1 MQRAGA
7 RPRMIVVSGAPA
19 SGKTTLAREISAV
32 ARLPLLAKDELKE
45 AIADE
50 TGPPADVI
58 ESQKLGLA
66 AYRILFLLAWRLA
79 DAGSGFVLESNFR
92 RGVSEPEIQRLL
104 GCTDGRLVHC
114 TAADDLVMS
123 RYVERHQRGDRH
135 AAHRDSDRRAA
146 LQTDLAA
153 GRFEPLSI
161 DCPVLVVRTDDGY
174 DPGLAEIL
182 AFASQ

>member
-1 MQRAGA
+1 
-7 RPRMIVVSGAPA
+7 MIVVSGAPA
-19 SGKTTLAREISAV
+19 SGKTTLAREISAL

-50 TGPPADVI
+50 TRPPADVT

-123 RYVERHQRGDRH
+123 RYVQRHQRGDRH